1 MECSQ
6 WGLRVNGTGLND
18 KTTGRHFVLK
28 GVPESAGEARR
39 ELRRFLEHLSRLEWS
54 DAAEL
59 AMSEIVTNAALHAHT
74 DIDIRLAALS
84 DRLCVEVRD
93 WNCALPEERSYGVD
107 ATTGRGMALVRTLAL
122 DCGVRRLADGKVVW
136 FQIGDPP
143 ERTVDDLLAMWDLH
157 DADADAAAGP
167 TEPNALRVQLLGL
180 PATLWLAARQHHDA
194 LLRELHLLNAD
205 RDHPFDIAAAD
216 TARRY
221 ISRAVA
227 EGIDQAEAA
236 GHTRNPLPDGH
247 PSALPWVPAALDVSF
262 ELADDPTIFEA
273 LQDVL
278 DEGERLAT
286 ERQLLM
292 RPGLPEIIALRDWA
306 SEQAISQAGGA
317 PPIPWSGT
325 DHEHFETATGA
336 LEPAHGW
343 DTSAVSTSERGV
355 VAADDTN
362 RIVAVSPSLAER
374 VGWRPE
380 DLVGRRVVTL
390 IPPRLREAHVA
401 GFTRHL
407 ATGVAHALGVPL
419 TLPVLCKDGSEIN
432 CHFLVEQATATGGRS
447 GYLAWISP
455 VGTDL

>member
-1 MECSQ
+1 MSRA
-6 WGLRVNGTGLND
+6 GSDDKPTGSHL
-18 KTTGRHFVLK
+18 VLK
-28 GVPESAGEARR
+28 GVPESAGAARR
-39 ELRRFLEHLSRLEWS
+39 GLRRFLESVSRLEWA

-59 AMSEIVTNAALHAHT
+59 AVSEIVTNAALHAHT
-74 DIDIRLAALS
+74 DIDIRLTALC
-84 DRLCVEVRD
+84 DRLYVEVRD
-93 WNCALPEERSYGVD
+93 WNRALPEQRSYGVD

-143 ERTVDDLLAMWDLH
+143 ERSVDDLLAMWDLD
-157 DADADAAAGP
+157 DAEAESAD
-167 TEPNALRVQLLGL
+167 PNALRVQLLAL

-194 LLRELHLLNAD
+194 LLRELHLLYAG
-205 RDHPFDIAAAD
+205 RDLPFDVAAAD

-227 EGIDQAEAA
+227 DGIDQAEAA
-236 GHTRNPLPDGH
+236 GSVRNPLPDGH
-247 PSALPWVPAALDVSF
+247 PSALPWVPEHLDVSF
-262 ELADDPTIFEA
+262 EFADEPTIFEA

-278 DEGERLAT
+278 DEGERLAN
-286 ERQLLM
+286 ERRLLM
-292 RPGLPEIIALRDWA
+292 RPGLPEIIAVRDWA
-306 SEQAISQAGGA
+306 CEQAISQAGGA
-317 PPIPWSGT
+317 PALPWAGT

-362 RIVAVSPSLAER
+362 RIVAISPSLAER

-419 TLPVLCKDGSEIN
+419 TLPVLCKDGSEIH
-432 CHFLVEQATATGGRS
+432 CHFFVEQATATGGRS

-455 VGTDL
+455 VETGPAG

>member
-1 MECSQ
+1 MEFKQ
-6 WGLRVNGTGLND
+6 WGLRVSGAGLDD

-39 ELRRFLEHLSRLEWS
+39 ELRRFLERVSRLEWS

-59 AMSEIVTNAALHAHT
+59 AISEIVTNAALHAHT
-74 DIDIRLAALS
+74 DIDIRLAVLS
-84 DRLCVEVRD
+84 DRVCVEVRD
-93 WNCALPEERSYGVD
+93 WNCALPEQRSYGVD
-107 ATTGRGMALVRTLAL
+107 ATTGRGMALVGTLAL

-136 FQIGDPP
+136 FEIGDPP
-143 ERTVDDLLAMWDLH
+143 ERSVDDLLAMWDLD
-157 DADADAAAGP
+157 DADAEPVA
-167 TEPNALRVQLLGL
+167 PNALHVELLAL

-194 LLRELHLLNAD
+194 LLRELHLLYAD
-205 RDHPFDIAAAD
+205 RDPPINLAAAD

-221 ISRAVA
+221 ISRAVDK
-227 EGIDQAEAA
+227 GIDEAEAA
-236 GHTRNPLPDGH
+236 GHARNPLPDGH
-247 PSALPWVPAALDVSF
+247 PSALPWVPEDLDVSF

-286 ERQLLM
+286 ERRLLM
-292 RPGLPEIIALRDWA
+292 RPGLPEIIAVRDWA
-306 SEQAISQAGGA
+306 CEQAISQAGGA
-317 PPIPWSGT
+317 SAIPWAGT
-325 DHEHFETATGA
+325 AHEHFETATGA

-343 DTSAVSTSERGV
+343 DASVISKSERGV

-362 RIVAVSPSLAER
+362 RIVAISPSLAER

-419 TLPVLCKDGSEIN
+419 TLPVLCKDGSEID

-455 VGTDL
+455 AETSPPLP

>member
-1 MECSQ
+1 MGSA
-6 WGLRVNGTGLND
+6 GLDD
-18 KTTGRHFVLK
+18 KTTGLHLVLK
-28 GVPESAGEARR
+28 GVPESAAEARR
-39 ELRRFLEHLSRLEWS
+39 ELRRFLERVSRREWS

-93 WNCALPEERSYGVD
+93 WNRALPEQRSYGVD

-122 DCGVRRLADGKVVW
+122 DCGVKRLADGKVVW

-143 ERTVDDLLAMWDLH
+143 ERSVEDLLAMWDL
-157 DADADAAAGP
+157 DAADA
-167 TEPNALRVQLLGL
+167 EPVHRNALHVQLLAI

-205 RDHPFDIAAAD
+205 RTLPFNIAAAD
-216 TARRY
+216 AARRY
-221 ISRAVA
+221 ISHAVDQ
-227 EGIDQAEAA
+227 GIEQAEAA
-236 GHTRNPLPDGH
+236 GHARNPLPDGH
-247 PSALPWVPAALDVSF
+247 PSALPWVPADLDVTF

-292 RPGLPEIIALRDWA
+292 RPGLPEIIAVRDWA
-306 SEQAISQAGGA
+306 CEQAISQAGGA
-317 PPIPWSGT
+317 PAIPWAGT

-343 DTSAVSTSERGV
+343 DTSAVSGSERGV

-362 RIVAVSPSLAER
+362 RIVAISPSLAES

-419 TLPVLCKDGSEIN
+419 TLPVLRKDGSEFD

-455 VGTDL
+455 VETGPQP